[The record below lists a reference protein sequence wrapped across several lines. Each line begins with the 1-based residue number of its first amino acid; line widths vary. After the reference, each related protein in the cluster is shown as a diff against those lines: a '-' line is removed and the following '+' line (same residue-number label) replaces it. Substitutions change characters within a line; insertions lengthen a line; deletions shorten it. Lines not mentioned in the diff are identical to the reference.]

1 MLVWIAPLVV
11 AAAVVA
17 AIAVRLF
24 VRSRM
29 PEKGW
34 FVDSSR
40 SDTYMAVL
48 GTMFAVMLA
57 FVILFSLQS
66 YQHARDGASREAVA
80 VAELHVIAEV
90 LGGKYG

>member
-1 MLVWIAPLVV
+1 MVVWIAPLIA
-11 AAAVVA
+11 AAAVAV

-40 SDTYMAVL
+40 ADTYLSVL

-57 FVILFSLQS
+57 FV
-66 YQHARDGASREAVA
+66 RDNATRRV
-80 VAELHVIAEV
+80 
-90 LGGKYG
+90 GGER